1 MPEPREPPPL
11 TDKERAEWYAEFER
25 LGREAV
31 RIAISRGQ
39 GFSPNR
45 KRALAVLWLREKELE
60 TEDRERVQLSYLKW
74 TFAAAVVAAFAAA
87 LGIVLMLIVS

>member
-1 MPEPREPPPL
+1 MPEPAVPPQL
-11 TDKERAEWYAEFER
+11 TEKERVKWRAEFER

-60 TEDRERVQLSYLKW
+60 TQDRESAAHWYLKW
-74 TFAAAVVAAFAAA
+74 TFVAAVVAAFAAA
-87 LGIVLMLIVS
+87 VDVVLMLAGY